1 MRRLYLRDALA
12 RRELGRDQS
21 NAPISLMVLTL
32 LIDVLTR
39 RLRIILHH
47 LLPSGEKC
55 LTFPGSNFGELSS
68 VDIILTRDVNFV
80 RGSRVCFCSTSNVNV
95 DFLTSCRYMNGL
107 RVFR

>member
-1 MRRLYLRDALA
+1 MTGDHYECADYLRDALA

-21 NAPISLMVLTL
+21 NVPISLMVLTL

-47 LLPSGEKC
+47 LLPPGEKC

-68 VDIILTRDVNFV
+68 VGALLTRDVKFV
-80 RGSRVCFCSTSNVNV
+80 CGSS
-95 DFLTSCRYMNGL
+95 
-107 RVFR
+107 